1 MVSEPVPLQIRNAP
15 TQLMADLHYG
25 AGYEYAHDTEEK
37 LTRMACLPESLK
49 GKTYY
54 QPTKQGAEAA
64 VAEKLEY
71 IKSWRNK

>member
-1 MVSEPVPLQIRNAP
+1 
-15 TQLMADLHYG
+15 
-25 AGYEYAHDTEEK
+25 
-37 LTRMACLPESLK
+37 MACLPESLK

-54 QPTKQGAEAA
+54 QPTQQGAEAA